1 MKKLSIKLKLIGLF
15 IILKVVPLVMILF
28 LSLQGI
34 EKLNKFFIDS
44 SNDIFKQN
52 NALLKDS
59 TDIIISDSIK
69 SLDKKSQDSIQKL
82 TIALASKVA
91 NLLKSVDDDILFLS
105 KLNIDQN
112 ILKNFYDT
120 KNIKQQVDPKF
131 KYDDKLK
138 KWIQTQTYEVI
149 EPTNIKINKDNKN
162 EFNIRKIKQY
172 KTKLFP
178 KYKEVSFFDLNGIE
192 KYKVSQI
199 DSKKLDIKIKQ
210 NTYINSEDYYNEI
223 KNLKNGEIYV
233 SDVIGEYV
241 KSNIIG
247 IYNKDKTDKLNK
259 EFSPQKSAYAGLE
272 NPVGKRFEG
281 IIRFITPV
289 FKNNKKIGYIS
300 LALDHYHIMELT
312 DRFHPINDDLK
323 RDISSAIDGNY
334 AFMWDYKGRNISHPR
349 DYFIVG
355 FDKKTGKRVPGWI
368 SADLA
373 KQYEQSSYK
382 SLDEFL
388 KTVPEFDNQTLSK
401 KPNLKQLKVDGSI
414 ALDCRYLNFAPQCE
428 GWMQLTKDG
437 GSGSFIIYWS
447 KLWKLSTA
455 ASIPYYT
462 GKYANSKRGFGFVTI
477 GANVEEFHSAALENK
492 KIIQNSLKTQSKNM
506 ENILEQDRT
515 KIEQYVDSLLNQL
528 SSYTIVMIIIVIFI
542 AILLSNYLTDKLN
555 KLRVAA
561 KNFADGK
568 LDYRLEITDQEEIAQ
583 LETSLNSMAQN
594 IKQNQIKLK
603 EKDRIMYQQ
612 AKMASMGEM
621 LENIAHQ
628 WRQPLSVISSEAS
641 GIKVKKEFDILDE
654 EELLNTM
661 DNITQ
666 TTQHLSNTI
675 DDFRNFFKPQ
685 IEKEIF
691 NIESS
696 IEKTLNIIG
705 KKLANRDFIVIK
717 NVGKNLKVDGFESEL
732 VQVFMN
738 IISNTI
744 DATVLKDIQQ
754 RYLFI
759 DIFED
764 NNNNVVITIKD
775 SAGGIPKDIIN
786 KIFDP
791 YFTTKHKSNGTG
803 IGLYMSEEIIVKHF
817 YGEIIAQNITY
828 EYENQELI
836 GVEFKIILPLV
847 D

>member
-764 NNNNVVITIKD
+764 NNNVVISIKD

>member
-259 EFSPQKSAYAGLE
+259 EFTPQKSAYAGLE

-515 KIEQYVDSLLNQL
+515 KIEQYVDSLVNQL

-705 KKLANRDFIVIK
+705 KKLASRDFIVIK

-744 DATVLKDIQQ
+744 DATVLKNIQQ

-764 NNNNVVITIKD
+764 NNNVVISIKD

>member
-259 EFSPQKSAYAGLE
+259 EFTPQKSAYAGLE

-437 GSGSFIIYWS
+437 GSGSFVIYWS

-764 NNNNVVITIKD
+764 NNNVVITIKD